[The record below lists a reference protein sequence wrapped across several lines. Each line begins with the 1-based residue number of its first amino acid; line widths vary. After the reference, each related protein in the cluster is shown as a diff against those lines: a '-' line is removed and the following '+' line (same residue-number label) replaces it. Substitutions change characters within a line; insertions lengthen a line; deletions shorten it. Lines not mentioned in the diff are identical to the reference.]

1 MIALPPRYEAKW
13 LLGQGGSGEVWAVR
27 DRANGKMLALKVLAE
42 GAGDGEVMAL
52 VREAMALSGLE
63 GLGVPRVIAF
73 GTIAGNTDGPSKAG
87 KNAVVR
93 PRRYMLRELV
103 EGHSLEDVLDDVALG
118 DWVAPL
124 ARASEQLTVLHRAGL
139 LHGDVKPANVIVG
152 ADGAATLV
160 DLGLAAPWREGGSR
174 PKGLTPKYAAPE
186 LFQGAKLTVR
196 AEVYALGATLAD
208 ALERRGDALPK
219 KTRLAFHEIAERATA
234 EEPTERHP
242 SVDEFASEL
251 RHAAGLDSRRHFADE
266 AAWPVIG
273 LEKTADQL
281 RKALAAL
288 GPGEGLAIEGAPRS
302 GRTTLARRL
311 AWSLGVEGQKI
322 VFIEPLLAGSVL
334 TTREVLEMDLPSPA
348 PDGLVVIIDDADRL
362 DDASRVAITHASE
375 QGARLVF
382 VASRSSASRLCS
394 GKCVSFAIPPIDTAA
409 AEDLVHRAMPSL
421 PTSLV
426 AHLVAEANGRPGKL
440 RTIVKLLA
448 GRAIVAREDIDQVLS
463 SREASVPPGPATT
476 PDDAL
481 AAAEKALDMGRIAD
495 AQVVLDMMA
504 PPATADERVRTAIA
518 RARMA
523 LGVGDSREAKVQL
536 ESAAK
541 EAAGSPNERSWQLT
555 MARTHLRHG
564 DYAGAS
570 QFATRVASSGNDA
583 LTADALSVHGI
594 ALAWTGREAEAESTL
609 ARALAIALRAQD
621 RRVEA
626 VARGAVAIVH
636 QRAGKN
642 AEAREAYEA
651 SLAAA
656 EDARDATTVA
666 LTRLNLGGLARAE
679 GDLALA
685 LVHLEAAVD
694 MGRRAGSLLAVQGAL
709 LHLANLDL
717 YLGRYARARASVDSL
732 AEGRRDLSPIQSASL
747 LGLEAELA
755 ARAGDTTRGAE
766 LYEASA
772 LVWDAQGRLLD
783 AAEARLERILVLSR
797 EHGAAAGAL
806 AKDLSDVE
814 AHVQG
819 TLGEHEALA
828 ELVRG
833 AIAVVEGN
841 ENVARTALDK
851 ALNRAEKAG
860 RREWSWLTLE
870 TRARLLAAQGSSAL
884 ARRDVEAALAILEET
899 ASKLPRDLREVFWN
913 DPRRRA
919 LRQAH
924 VATHAFV
931 STAHTV
937 PGSAARI
944 APSIR
949 GKTTTIG
956 APMPAEDRL
965 IRIFEITRELASER
979 DLDRLLTR
987 VTDHAIA
994 LTAAERG
1001 FVLLAKS
1008 DGKLHA
1014 HAARDRSGELASEAH
1029 AQFSHSVAAKV
1040 VQTGEPVITESART
1054 DDRLAKAASVH
1065 QLMIQAIACVPI
1077 RSADP
1082 VAPVIGALYVET
1094 RGGGGVRFSD
1104 EISTLSAFA
1113 DQAAI
1118 AIESARLIDENRS
1131 RAEELAVAN
1140 VELEAARDK
1149 LAEALGRR
1157 TEQLATVRRDLKQ
1170 VRAELRSHFGYAG
1183 LVGTSAP
1190 MRKLYAVI
1198 ERIKDTDVPVLITGE
1213 SGVGKE
1219 VVAKAVHASGPRAK
1233 KAFLGVNC
1241 GAIPENLLESELFGN
1256 VRGAF
1261 TGAERDRNGLF
1272 READGGTLLLDE
1284 VGELPLKMQA
1294 ALLRVLQEK
1303 CVRPVGAAKEEPVDV
1318 RVVAATNRD
1327 LQKMVEEGTFREDL
1341 FYRLHVIELPV
1352 PPLRARLDDLPPL
1365 IDHFMGLFAARYRR
1379 ERKSVARE
1387 AVRTLTAFEWPGNVR
1402 QLEHVLLNAWLMS
1415 EGHELTTDDFE
1426 LPGTVRASSIA
1437 PPSPRPIETAAKGSS
1452 ARSRAEFKDAERERI
1467 LAALASSNWNRV
1479 RAAKMIGLPR
1489 RTFYRRLKEFGIV

>member
-63 GLGVPRVIAF
+63 GLGVPRVIGF
-73 GTIAGNTDGPSKAG
+73 GTIGTDGSASGPTLGA
-87 KNAVVR
+87 
-93 PRRYMLRELV
+93 RRYMLRELV
-103 EGHSLEDVLDDVALG
+103 EGHSLEEVLDDVAHG
-118 DWVAPL
+118 DWIAPL
-124 ARASEQLTVLHRAGL
+124 ARASEQLTVLHRSGL

-160 DLGLAAPWREGGSR
+160 DLGLAAPWREGGSI

-208 ALERRGDALPK
+208 ALERRGDSLPK
-219 KTRLAFHEIAERATA
+219 KTKFAFHEIAERATS
-234 EEPTERHP
+234 EEPTDRHP

-251 RHAAGLDSRRHFADE
+251 RHAAGLASHAFANE
-266 AAWPVIG
+266 SAWPVIG
-273 LEKTADQL
+273 VEKVAEQL
-281 RKALAAL
+281 RKEVSSLA
-288 GPGEGLAIEGAPRS
+288 PGEGLAIEGAARA

-311 AWSLGVEGQKI
+311 AWSLGVEGRN
-322 VFIEPLLAGSVL
+322 VVLIEPLLKGSIL
-334 TTREVLEMDLPSPA
+334 TTREVLEMELPSPA
-348 PDGLVVIIDDADRL
+348 PEGVIAIVDDADRL
-362 DDASRVAITHASE
+362 DDACRVAIARASE
-375 QGARLVF
+375 EGARLVIA
-382 VASRSSASRLCS
+382 ASRAEAARFCS
-394 GKCVSFAIPPIDTAA
+394 GKCRAFAIPAIDAAA
-409 AEDLVHRAMPSL
+409 AEDLVARAMPSL
-421 PTSLV
+421 PKALV
-426 AHLVAEANGRPGKL
+426 AHVVSEAEGRPGKL
-440 RTIVKLLA
+440 RAIVRLLA
-448 GRAIVAREDIDQVLS
+448 GKAIVAREDIDAALA
-463 SREASVPPGPATT
+463 SRESGSLPPSSTSKT
-476 PDDAL
+476 YDAL
-481 AAAEKALDMGRIAD
+481 TLAEKALDMGRIAD
-495 AQVVLDMMA
+495 AEAALSSLQ
-504 PPATADERVRTAIA
+504 PSTKSETRVRTAVA

-523 LGVGDSREAKVQL
+523 LGIGDSREAKTQL
-536 ESAAK
+536 ESVAT
-541 EAAGSPNERSWQLT
+541 EVAGTVNERAWLVT

-564 DYAGAS
+564 DYADAS
-570 QFATRVASSGNDA
+570 QFATRVVAGGDDA
-583 LTADALSVHGI
+583 FTADALAVHGLS
-594 ALAWTGREAEAESTL
+594 LAWTGRENEAEATL
-609 ARALAIALRAQD
+609 KHALEIALKSKD

-626 VARGAVAIVH
+626 VVRGSIAIVI
-636 QRAGKN
+636 QRAGRN

-666 LTRLNLGGLARAE
+666 LTRLNLAGLARAE

-685 LVHLEAAVD
+685 LTHLEAAVD
-694 MGRRAGSLLAVQGAL
+694 MARRAGSTLAVQGAL
-709 LHLANLDL
+709 LNLANLDL
-717 YLGRYARARASVDSL
+717 YLGRYARARVSVDSL
-732 AEGRRDLSPIQSASL
+732 AEGRANLSPIQTATL

-755 ARAGDTTRGAE
+755 IRAGDTLRGAE
-766 LYEASA
+766 LFEESA
-772 LVWDAQGRLLD
+772 RKWDAQNRPLD
-783 AAEARLERILVLSR
+783 AIEARLERILAMSR
-797 EHGAAAGAL
+797 D
-806 AKDLSDVE
+806 AKTSTIDLVKSLTEVE
-814 AHVQG
+814 SNMQG
-819 TLGEHEALA
+819 VALGENEALA

-833 AIAVVEGN
+833 AIASAEGK
-841 ENVARTALDK
+841 EAVARAALDRS
-851 ALNRAEKAG
+851 LDLAEKAG

-870 TRARLLAAQGSSAL
+870 TRARLLAAQGSNAL
-884 ARRDVEAALAILEET
+884 ARRDVESALAILEDT
-899 ASKLPRDLREVFWN
+899 AAKLPRDLREVFWN

-931 STAHTV
+931 GTPHTI
-937 PGSAARI
+937 ARSSNKI
-944 APSIR
+944 PR

-965 IRIFEITRELASER
+965 VRIFEITRELASER

-1001 FVLLAKS
+1001 FILLAKA
-1008 DGKLHA
+1008 DGKLEA

-1029 AQFSHSVAAKV
+1029 AQFSQSVAAKV
-1040 VQTGEPVITESART
+1040 LQTGEPVITDSARS
-1054 DDRLAKAASVH
+1054 DERLNQAASVH
-1065 QLMIQAIACVPI
+1065 KLMIQAIACVPI

-1082 VAPVIGALYVET
+1082 VAPIIGALYVET
-1094 RGGGGVRFSD
+1094 RGASGARFAD
-1104 EISTLSAFA
+1104 EIPTLAAFA

-1118 AIESARLIDENRS
+1118 AIESARLIAENRA
-1131 RAEELAVAN
+1131 RAEELARAN
-1140 VELEAARDK
+1140 VDLEAARAK
-1149 LAEALGRR
+1149 LEENLGRR
-1157 TEQLATVRRDLKQ
+1157 TEQLAVVRRDLKQ
-1170 VRAELRSHFGYAG
+1170 VRTELRSHFGYGG
-1183 LVGTSAP
+1183 LVGTSAA
-1190 MRKLYAVI
+1190 MRKMYAVI
-1198 ERIKDTDVPVLITGE
+1198 DRIKDTDVPVLISGE

-1219 VVAKAVHASGPRAK
+1219 VVARAVHASGPRAK

-1261 TGAERDRNGLF
+1261 TGADKDRNGLF

-1284 VGELPLKMQA
+1284 VGELPIKMQA
-1294 ALLRVLQEK
+1294 ALLRVLQER

-1341 FYRLHVIELPV
+1341 YYRLHVIELVV
-1352 PPLRARLDDLPPL
+1352 PPLRARLDDLPSL
-1365 IDHFMGLFAARYRR
+1365 IDHFLGLFSARYRR
-1379 ERKSVARE
+1379 ERKSVARD
-1387 AVRTLTAFEWPGNVR
+1387 AVRTLTSFDWPGNVR

-1415 EGHELTTDDFE
+1415 EGNELTIDDFE
-1426 LPGTVRASSIA
+1426 LPGAARAASIA
-1437 PPSPRPIETAAKGSS
+1437 PPPRAIEPPQKGGAS

-1467 LAALASSNWNRV
+1467 LTALAASNWNRV
-1479 RAAKMIGLPR
+1479 KAAKMIGLPR